1 MKGRLQRS
9 QMYANRQT
17 TEVQRLTK
25 RLEIA
30 EAREAQSDETVARLT
45 NRVEQLQGILSK
57 DLSGSVEDLMDS
69 RATGRARSQENSL
82 PNLGGTLLPESRNQS
97 RGPSR
102 VGSRE
107 TLRSKGGGSTSHQAL
122 TQLYDPAPPPGMYSG
137 TTSAAM
143 TLRHSSS
150 RGRA

>member
-1 MKGRLQRS
+1 MKYHQRELVMRPS
-9 QMYANRQT
+9 ADAEKLRK
-17 TEVQRLTK
+17 TE
-25 RLEIA
+25 E
-30 EAREAQSDETVARLT
+30 
-45 NRVEQLQGILSK
+45 RVKES
-57 DLSGSVEDLMDS
+57 
-69 RATGRARSQENSL
+69 SL
-82 PNLGGTLLPESRNQS
+82 PTLGGTLLPESRNQS

>member
-1 MKGRLQRS
+1 
-9 QMYANRQT
+9 MYASQQT
-17 TEVQRLTK
+17 TEGNRLTK
-25 RLEIA
+25 KLEVA
-30 EAREAQSDETVARLT
+30 EASASQSDETVARLT
-45 NRVEQLQGILSK
+45 HRVEQLQAILTK
-57 DLSGSVEDLMDS
+57 QLSSSVEDLMDS
-69 RATGRARSQENSL
+69 RATGRARSQEGSL
-82 PNLGGTLLPESRNQS
+82 PTLSNQTILPGS

-107 TLRSKGGGSTSHQAL
+107 TLRAKGGGSTSTQAL
-122 TQLYDPAPPPGMYSG
+122 TQLYDPAPPAGMYGG